1 MWKVSPIRLIV
12 SHIYRRE
19 IGLGLFKPGKAFLSD
34 IILDLFYIDSYRYK
48 IASIYQ

>member
-1 MWKVSPIRLIV
+1 MWKVSLIRLIV

-34 IILDLFYIDSYRYK
+34 IILDLFYIDRHF
-48 IASIYQ
+48 Q